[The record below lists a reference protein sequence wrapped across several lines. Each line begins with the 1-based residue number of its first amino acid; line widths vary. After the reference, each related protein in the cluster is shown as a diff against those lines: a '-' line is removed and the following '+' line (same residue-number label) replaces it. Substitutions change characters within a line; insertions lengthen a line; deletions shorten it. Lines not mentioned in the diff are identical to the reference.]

1 MSDQFVNAAQEG
13 MGAIEKLLKGLPGIK
28 GYVDKEL
35 RRDADKRL
43 RNTIAAALEEQK
55 HALFALQTK
64 LMKSGGLAMLD
75 EMDSVIQKVQILIDR
90 IKTASYGYAG
100 LFDPVKIK
108 AEQLNALHRFDVAL
122 AQRTAE
128 AASGVQAIEAA
139 IGDQGDVAQAV
150 EELAKK
156 ITELNSLVGRRS
168 EAIVSPDLLMDEA
181 NLPAVDPKLMEQ

>member
-168 EAIVSPDLLMDEA
+168 AAIASPDLLMDTDY
-181 NLPAVDPKLMEQ
+181 LPEVDPKLMEQ

>member
-43 RNTIAAALEEQK
+43 RNTIAAGLEEQK
-55 HALFALQTK
+55 HALFALQTQ
-64 LMKSGGLAMLD
+64 LMKSGSLAMLD

-90 IKTASYGYAG
+90 VKTASYGYAG
-100 LFDPVKIK
+100 LFDPVKIQ
-108 AEQLNALHRFDVAL
+108 AEQLNALHRYDVAL

-128 AASGVQAIEAA
+128 VASDVQAIESA
-139 IGDQGDVAQAV
+139 IDDQGDVAGAV
-150 EELAKK
+150 DELAKK
-156 ITELNSLVGRRS
+156 INELNSLVGRRS

-181 NLPAVDPKLMEQ
+181 NLPEVDPKLLEQ

>member
-1 MSDQFVNAAQEG
+1 MSDQFVNAAHEG
-13 MGAIEKLLKGLPGIK
+13 MSAIEKLLKGLPGIK

-43 RNTIAAALEEQK
+43 RNTIAAGLEEQK

-64 LMKSGGLAMLD
+64 LMKSGSLAMLD
-75 EMDSVIQKVQILIDR
+75 EMDSVIRNVQILIDR
-90 IKTASYGYAG
+90 VKTASYGYAG

-122 AQRTAE
+122 AERTAE

-139 IGDQGDVAQAV
+139 IDENGDVAHAV
-150 EELAKK
+150 DELAKK
-156 ITELNSLVGRRS
+156 INELNSLVGRRS
-168 EAIVSPDLLMDEA
+168 EAIVSPDLLKDTDY
-181 NLPAVDPKLMEQ
+181 LPEVDPKLLEQ